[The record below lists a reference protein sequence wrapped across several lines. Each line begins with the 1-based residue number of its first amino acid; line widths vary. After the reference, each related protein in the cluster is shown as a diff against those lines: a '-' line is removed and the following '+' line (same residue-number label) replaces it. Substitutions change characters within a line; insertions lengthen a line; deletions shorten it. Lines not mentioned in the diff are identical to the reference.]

1 MCSSPSTSRVGFVWS
16 QTERKALVHRSI
28 TYRRP
33 CLCWAVLSVTLVI
46 AATVTVQ
53 GARSEARTASGAIAR
68 AKPTIV
74 LVDGAWANN
83 ASWSGVI
90 ARLQAGGYAV
100 DAPPNPL
107 QSLRGDAATIRNF
120 LDTVC
125 RTFA

>member
-1 MCSSPSTSRVGFVWS
+1 
-16 QTERKALVHRSI
+16 
-28 TYRRP
+28 
-33 CLCWAVLSVTLVI
+33 VI

-53 GARSEARTASGAIAR
+53 GARSEARTASGASAR

>member
-1 MCSSPSTSRVGFVWS
+1 
-16 QTERKALVHRSI
+16 
-28 TYRRP
+28 
-33 CLCWAVLSVTLVI
+33 VI
-46 AATVTVQ
+46 AATVTVVQ
-53 GARSEARTASGAIAR
+53 GARSEARTASGASAR

>member
-1 MCSSPSTSRVGFVWS
+1 MQQPVDQAGWVRLVPD
-16 QTERKALVHRSI
+16 RKALVHRSI

-33 CLCWAVLSVTLVI
+33 CLWAVLGVTLVI

-53 GARSEARTASGAIAR
+53 GARSEARTASGASAR

-83 ASWSGVI
+83 ASRSEVI

-100 DAPPNPL
+100 DAPSNPL
-107 QSLRGDAATIRNF
+107 QSLRGDAATVRDL